1 MTLVILIKIIT
12 MKTLF
17 IIFAVSIV
25 LMTAACGK
33 SVNPPGTSLIGT
45 WNVVSDSTY
54 SSGIGPNGTPSSS
67 KYIGVTGDHYIF
79 TSNTLAIREAD
90 LRNAHATYT
99 ISKDT
104 LKLIYTSLTDHGVA
118 ITGARGSYVFAQS
131 GNDLKLSS
139 FVITPG
145 GIFSEIIMLNR

>member
-1 MTLVILIKIIT
+1 

-17 IIFAVSIV
+17 ILFAVSIV
-25 LMTAACGK
+25 LMTAACHK
-33 SVNPPGTSLIGT
+33 DESVNPSLTGT

-67 KYIGVTGDHYIF
+67 KYIGVSGDHYTF
-79 TSNTLAIREAD
+79 TSTTLTIKEGNIRSA
-90 LRNAHATYT
+90 NATYT

-104 LKLIYTSLTDHGVA
+104 LKLKYTSLVDEGVT
-118 ITGARGSYVFAQS
+118 ITGATGSYVIAQS
-131 GNDLKLSS
+131 GSKLKLSS

-145 GIFSEIIMLNR
+145 GIFAEYITLSR

>member
-1 MTLVILIKIIT
+1 

-17 IIFAVSIV
+17 IICAVSIV

-33 SVNPPGTSLIGT
+33 SVSPPGTSVIGT
-45 WNVVSDSTY
+45 WNIVSDSTY
-54 SSGIGPNGTPSSS
+54 SSGIGPNGTPSSN
-67 KYIGVTGDHYIF
+67 KYIGVPGDQYVF

-90 LRNAHATYT
+90 LRNAHANYT

-118 ITGARGSYVFAQS
+118 ITGAKGSYVIAHS
-131 GNDLKLSS
+131 GNNLKLSS

-145 GIFSEIIMLNR
+145 GIFNEIIILNR